1 MIYKSVLR
9 RSVKDLI
16 LTENYSAVGWRAKG
30 QTNQLPSLPGVI
42 PIYQG
47 CRTSR

>member
-1 MIYKSVLR
+1 MIYKSMLR

-16 LTENYSAVGWRAKG
+16 LTENYSAVGWRAKR
-30 QTNQLPSLPGVI
+30 TDEPAAIASGVI
-42 PIYQG
+42 PNYQG